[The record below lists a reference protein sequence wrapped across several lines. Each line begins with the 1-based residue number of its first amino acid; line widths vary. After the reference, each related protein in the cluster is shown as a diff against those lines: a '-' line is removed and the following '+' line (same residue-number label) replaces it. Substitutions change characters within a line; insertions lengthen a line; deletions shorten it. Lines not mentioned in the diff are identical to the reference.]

1 MNDADLNIKFYE
13 KYNIKVEF
21 YENVKIT
28 TFPFSVRTL
37 NCFKKNKVKSVSD
50 LLQLTPLELLS
61 FRSFGKTCLNEVN
74 EFCSSF
80 LDDTAHINIKKSL
93 ENEISSNFIKK
104 YRTEFSNGDFSK
116 IENLPLD
123 SIEKKIISK
132 YKETFEIL
140 GQNLVLDCINHP
152 QKIRPIINI
161 LSNFNTQIACSNEFE
176 KLLQEVPKSRL
187 SNIASGY
194 INAFSIDTNERKLL
208 NKLCYC
214 KGCSLLTFFNNLTTV
229 ELRTNYILIVRFL
242 KWCTFDLQNDIQK
255 IFESLYLKDNTR
267 KIIKLRA
274 KKHTLGYI
282 GSEIGVSRERIRQIE
297 SKCVEKFTLL
307 ESRIQTLTKINAENN
322 SKSIISFKDIEKVA
336 GEYTQDLI
344 YLLQL
349 SNSSQ
354 FKYITELEIFIVG
367 DDWILHAIDD
377 CVESLPDFVK
387 VSDKEQTIR
396 EVSKQYSLSYELLE
410 KVFDNN
416 YNKRGDLYHKNK
428 ISLSL
433 GVVYSLILEKHYPS
447 GLNVYDSIELNK
459 FRKKTIEEYG
469 EIGIPDS
476 NRALTAGIIN
486 VCVLCGRGM
495 YRLNTHN
502 FIPNALAE
510 KIFKFIVESKKNI
523 FLMNSIFSL
532 FKEELIANGISNK
545 YFLQGI
551 LHDLYGDKLTFRK
564 DYVSKDPEFK
574 SFYSEVANF
583 IKNSNYPVS
592 RDQIKSAF
600 PGITDIIINFSVKRP
615 EILNFFGQYM
625 DTNHL
630 NFTNDEK
637 DYLLQK
643 IQSVISDGKVHH
655 IKKIYNSINFER
667 REILTKNSA
676 MDSFSAFSVLEY
688 LFKDYFQFSRPYIA
702 QHGVEIGTPSERMHD
717 FVSSMDEI
725 TISEIRDFASYNH
738 VQITSILDFINEYN
752 SEFLLVNKNLM
763 IKISKLGIDESIAKK
778 IDEIFAKNISKTSII
793 ADLYIPDRLPKIN
806 YPWTDWLIYSVI
818 KKWGKQTTVGT
829 TSNQFRYSM
838 PLIAPFG
845 ALDTSM
851 FKDINLV
858 KNENFRFEDDDSID
872 DFIDIEEMI
881 DDNLL
886 DYL

>member
-1 MNDADLNIKFYE
+1 MNDADLNIKFSD

-37 NCFKKNKVKSVSD
+37 NCFKKNKVKLVSD

-61 FRSFGKTCLNEVN
+61 FRGFGKTSLDEVN
-74 EFCSSF
+74 GFCSSL
-80 LDDTAHINIKKSL
+80 LDDTTHINIKKSI
-93 ENEISSNFIKK
+93 ENEISSVFIKK
-104 YRTEFSNGDFSK
+104 YSTEISNGDFSK
-116 IENLPLD
+116 IEKLPLD
-123 SIEKKIISK
+123 RIEKKIISK
-132 YKETFEIL
+132 CKESFEIL
-140 GQNLVLDCINHP
+140 GQNLVCDCLNHP
-152 QKIRPIINI
+152 KKIKPIINI
-161 LSNFNTQIACSNEFE
+161 LSTFNTQIACSNEFE
-176 KLLQEVPKSRL
+176 KLLQKVPKSRL
-187 SNIASGY
+187 SNTASGY

-208 NKLCYC
+208 NKLCCC
-214 KGCSLLTFFNNLTTV
+214 KGCSLLTFFNNITTID
-229 ELRTNYILIVRFL
+229 LRTNYLLIVRFL
-242 KWCTFDLQNDIQK
+242 KWCTFDLQDDIQK
-255 IFESLYLKDNTR
+255 TFESLYLKDNTR

-274 KKHTLGYI
+274 NKHTLEYI
-282 GSEIGVSRERIRQIE
+282 GSEIGVTRERIRQIE
-297 SKCVEKFTLL
+297 SKCVNKFTLL

-354 FKYITELEIFIVG
+354 FKYIAELEIFIVG
-367 DDWILHAIDD
+367 DDWVLRTIDN

-428 ISLSL
+428 ISL

-447 GLNVYDSIELNK
+447 GLNVYDDIELNK

-469 EIGIPDS
+469 EIGIPDN

-486 VCVLCGRGM
+486 VCVLCGRGT

-502 FIPNALAE
+502 FIPNELAE
-510 KIFKFIVESKKNI
+510 KIFKFIKESKKNI
-523 FLMNSIFSL
+523 FLTNSIFSL

-551 LHDLYGDKLTFRK
+551 LHDLYGDKLTFRR
-564 DYVSKDPEFK
+564 DYVSKDPESK
-574 SFYSEVANF
+574 SFYSEVVNF

-600 PGITDIIINFSVKRP
+600 PGITDIIIHFSVKRP
-615 EILNFFGQYM
+615 GILNFFGQYM
-625 DTNHL
+625 GTNHL
-630 NFTNDEK
+630 NFTNNEK
-637 DYLLQK
+637 DYLFKK
-643 IQSVISDGKVHH
+643 IQFVISDGKVHH

-688 LFKDYFQFSRPYIA
+688 LFKDSFQFSRPYIA
-702 QHGVEIGTPSERMHD
+702 QHGVEIGTPSERMHN

-725 TISEIRDFASYNH
+725 TISEIRDFASHNH
-738 VQITSILDFINEYN
+738 VQITSILDLVNEYN

-778 IDEIFAKNISKTSII
+778 IDEIFAKTISKTSII
-793 ADLYIPDRLPKIN
+793 ANLYIPDRLPKIN

-845 ALDTSM
+845 ALDTSG
-851 FKDINLV
+851 FKDINFV
-858 KNENFRFEDDDSID
+858 KNENFSFEEDDCID